1 MPRPRGF
8 AKICS
13 VSDLFAKLQHD
24 LHRMHSDPLNEYAAF
39 DFFVTAEHLVDWHLP
54 DSPTKNRRKE
64 REAFRSSESLLQLVS
79 HIANGAKHFEAT
91 ASHHKSVDDLVSNT
105 GGFSPAAFS
114 TKAFSPSA
122 FKFTGLTVKLS
133 DGSSRHV
140 FDIAEDVI
148 KFWRGILGA

>member
-1 MPRPRGF
+1 
-8 AKICS
+8 
-13 VSDLFAKLQHD
+13 
-24 LHRMHSDPLNEYAAF
+24 MHNEPLNEYAAF

-54 DSPTKNRRKE
+54 RSAAKNRRKE
-64 REAFRSSESLLQLVS
+64 REEREAFRNSESLLQLVS
-79 HIANGAKHFEAT
+79 HIANGAKHFEAM
-91 ASHHKSVDDLVSNT
+91 ASHHRSVDDLESNT

-122 FKFTGLTVKLS
+122 FKFAGLTVKLS

-140 FDIAEDVI
+140 LDIAKDVI